1 MGLPNL
7 KIGVI
12 EVVHVKSSILQR
24 CILGQACSH
33 VLSIVVF
40 SYRSGVGERNE
51 KDRKSGEWGGAGQL
65 TLLPPFSYPYAC
77 DLATKALPPLSH
89 IGGHLAAFYLPK
101 IAVAK
106 LIHLISDIKHYH
118 FEPLATCPI
127 SSSNTQI
134 YPELYIL
141 VALIDTLQ
149 LLCVW

>member
-33 VLSIVVF
+33 VLSIVSF
-40 SYRSGVGERNE
+40 SYRSGVGERE
-51 KDRKSGEWGGAGQL
+51 TKKWGVGGGWGLL

-89 IGGHLAAFYLPK
+89 IGGHLAAFYLLK

-106 LIHLISDIKHYH
+106 VIHLISDIKHYH

-127 SSSNTQI
+127 SPSNTQI